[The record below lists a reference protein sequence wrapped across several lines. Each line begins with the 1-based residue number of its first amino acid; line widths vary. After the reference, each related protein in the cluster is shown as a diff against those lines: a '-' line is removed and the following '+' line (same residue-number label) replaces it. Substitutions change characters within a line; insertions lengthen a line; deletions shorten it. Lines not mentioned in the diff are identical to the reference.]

1 MRRILAALQFLTI
14 VPVPGQYH
22 PAEGAGAFPLIGAAL
37 GTAAGGIF
45 LSTAQIFGANIAAL
59 LALAFLLAIAGGLH
73 EDGLADVFDAL
84 RAGRSRERMLAIL
97 KDSRIGA
104 HGALALVI
112 AVLLRW
118 QGIAAS
124 GTRAV
129 AVLASA
135 LAASRGAMVALA
147 YVSPA
152 LGDGLGD
159 GLGKAFCAGLRP
171 SAVAIAVLLGAAFP
185 FTCGVASGVVAV
197 SANAATLW
205 VVRAWFQHRL
215 GGVTGDCLGAACQI
229 SEIVTLLVLICPR
242 FI

>member
-1 MRRILAALQFLTI
+1 MRQIPAALQFLTVI
-14 VPVPGQYH
+14 PVPGHYH

-37 GTAAGGIF
+37 GTAAAGIF
-45 LSTAQIFGANIAAL
+45 LSASQVFGAAIAAL
-59 LALAFLLAIAGGLH
+59 LALAFLLAITGGLH

-84 RAGRSRERMLAIL
+84 RAGRSRERMLTIL

-104 HGALALVI
+104 HGTLALLI

-118 QGIAAS
+118 QCIAAS

-129 AVLASA
+129 AVLAGA
-135 LAASRGAMVALA
+135 LAASRGVMIALA
-147 YVSPA
+147 YVTAPA
-152 LGDGLGD
+152 GE

-171 SAVAIAVLLGAAFP
+171 MPVIIAVLIASAFP
-185 FTCGVASGVVAV
+185 FTCGVAAGVVAV
-197 SANAATLW
+197 VVNAATLLI
-205 VVRAWFQHRL
+205 VRSWFRHRL